1 MCPSDGQGG
10 WLIERFARRVT
21 RCHLAMSSGSTNLLL
36 KARNMDRSA
45 RMNFRSAIMSKGCE
59 SRQDL

>member
-45 RMNFRSAIMSKGCE
+45 RNELSFGDHVE
-59 SRQDL
+59 GL